1 MSMTFRAISADNDWK
16 FGQGAGSYF
25 KNQEAI
31 AANVKTSLLFFLN
44 DCFFAMTTGIDW
56 WNLLGAKNPAAEQ
69 NILLN
74 TRKVIANCYGVTK
87 IASVRVAFDSLSR
100 SLQVFYTVD
109 TIFSRNVTGF
119 VQLP

>member
-1 MSMTFRAISADNDWK
+1 MSMTFRAISADNDWN
-16 FGQGAGSYF
+16 FGQGAGSYL

-56 WNLLGAKNPAAEQ
+56 WNLLGAKNPVAEQ

-87 IASVRVAFDSLSR
+87 IASVRVAFDSFTR